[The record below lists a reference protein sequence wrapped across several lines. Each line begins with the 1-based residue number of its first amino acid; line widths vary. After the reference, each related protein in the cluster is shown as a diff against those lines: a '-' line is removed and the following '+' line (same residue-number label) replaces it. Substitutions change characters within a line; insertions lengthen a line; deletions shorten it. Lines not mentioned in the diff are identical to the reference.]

1 MTTRRYHQ
9 QQKQSLH
16 HNASAFQPIC
26 DIKMYNKIRLYK
38 EELGKL
44 FTQIFAVKNTLLS
57 VFSNNKLNTY
67 DWIRSC

>member
-1 MTTRRYHQ
+1 MPQ
-9 QQKQSLH
+9 PSSL
-16 HNASAFQPIC
+16 IC